1 MQMLVT
7 AGVKCFNNARYI
19 REALESAFDQTYR
32 PLEIVVSDD
41 GSTDGSAQIIEEV
54 IRERGSVEG
63 VEVVFNRNA
72 ANLGNLG
79 NWEKICELAKGEF
92 IVKFDGD
99 DVSEPGRVAA
109 IAAAVGDARA
119 EGREPTVVGHGG
131 RMMTPSGRPMGAMHP
146 ASAINHTGAAMAF
159 SRRCYTDFPKSVCDP
174 RGCDDE
180 LYAWRARMIGDF
192 VEMEDQLI
200 GYRIGTGA
208 STALLS
214 VRRPMLRT
222 TVDLVGALSQ
232 CALDVAAL
240 PAQER
245 DEWSARIAAMRAK
258 AEARLELLTGSSI
271 ARRRAAARSID
282 EPCRAWGFFKFAFV
296 LPRPLGGPLLFG
308 YALLR
313 HIARRIRG

>member
-19 REALESAFDQTYR
+19 REALQSAFSQTYR

-41 GSTDGSAQIIEEV
+41 GSADGSVEIIEEV
-54 IRERGSVEG
+54 LRERGNIEG
-63 VEVVFNRNA
+63 IEVVFNRNA

-109 IAAAVGDARA
+109 IAAAIGAARA
-119 EGREPTVVGHGG
+119 EGCDPTVVGHGG
-131 RMMTPSGRPMGAMHP
+131 WMMTPSGKPMGVMHS
-146 ASAINHTGAAMAF
+146 ASRINHTGAAMAF

-192 VEMEDQLI
+192 VEMQDLLI
-200 GYRIGTGA
+200 RYRIGTGA

-214 VRRPMLRT
+214 VRRPLLRT
-222 TVDLVGALSQ
+222 TRDLVGALSQ
-232 CALDVAAL
+232 CARDVESL
-240 PAQER
+240 PRKAR
-245 DEWSARIAAMRAK
+245 DEWRERIAALREK
-258 AEARLELLTGSSI
+258 ADARLELLTGSSI
-271 ARRRAAARSID
+271 AKRRAAARMTD
-282 EPCRAWGFFKFAFV
+282 EPGKAWRFFKFAFV
-296 LPRPLGGPLLFG
+296 LPRMLGGPLLFG

-313 HIARRIRG
+313 HIARRIKG